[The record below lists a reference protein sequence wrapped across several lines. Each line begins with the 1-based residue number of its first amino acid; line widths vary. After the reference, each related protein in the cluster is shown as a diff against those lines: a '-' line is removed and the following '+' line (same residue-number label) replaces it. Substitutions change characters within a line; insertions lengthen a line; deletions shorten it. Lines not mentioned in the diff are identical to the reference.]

1 MQIVITP
8 CLSELYHSFQS
19 LAPCSGPHEVCFLCN
34 HYLCRAYRPQIIF
47 LTDDLNCF
55 LQTHSYIM
63 SATYKQNKKCFILCP
78 LVFLFPYFT
87 EKKKKNRQTCFFGSS
102 AYFPV
107 RISSGYYCRSPQ
119 GAKKWEEGTAFLR
132 WTLQPL
138 RRCPAQSHTADW

>member
-19 LAPCSGPHEVCFLCN
+19 LAPCSGPHEVCFSCN

-63 SATYKQNKKCFILCP
+63 SATYKQNKCFILCP

-87 EKKKKNRQTCFFGSS
+87 GKKKKNKQTNLLFWKLCLLSCSHQLGLLLPLSLKAAVPEGPSS
-102 AYFPV
+102 EK
-107 RISSGYYCRSPQ
+107 REQHISVGRCSP
-119 GAKKWEEGTAFLR
+119 
-132 WTLQPL
+132 
-138 RRCPAQSHTADW
+138 

>member
-87 EKKKKNRQTCFFGSS
+87 EKKKKKQTNLLFWKLCLLSCSHQLGLLLPQS
-102 AYFPV
+102 PRGQEV
-107 RISSGYYCRSPQ
+107 RRGDSVP
-119 GAKKWEEGTAFLR
+119 
-132 WTLQPL
+132 PL
-138 RRCPAQSHTADW
+138 DVAAPKEVSCPKSHS

>member
-19 LAPCSGPHEVCFLCN
+19 LAPCSGPHEVCFSCN

-63 SATYKQNKKCFILCP
+63 SATYKQNKCFILCP

-87 EKKKKNRQTCFFGSS
+87 EKKKKTDKLAFLEALLTFLFAS
-102 AYFPV
+102 ARATTATLPEN
-107 RISSGYYCRSPQ
+107 RSPR
-119 GAKKWEEGTAFLR
+119 GA
-132 WTLQPL
+132 Q
-138 RRCPAQSHTADW
+138 Q